1 MELILVNSQK
11 NIKVDLKERRTL
23 DPMTPIKI
31 HVMAK
36 TLPAAKH
43 RIATSL
49 FPGSG
54 MGRKSE
60 K

>member
-1 MELILVNSQK
+1 
-11 NIKVDLKERRTL
+11 
-23 DPMTPIKI
+23 MTPIKI

-60 K
+60 KWENSGTEIKTV